1 MTNTYIKPKI
11 TTVNTYNESVYL
23 SSGSTQ
29 TSSSTAPL
37 CDSKYLNGVYHAP
50 NYNDTTTYLNR
61 FGCLGCP
68 AFRYNGCGLQ
78 LEQYWGSY
86 DVDNGNR
93 YPSWEKI
100 GHKPQEPIDWS
111 DVGLL

>member
-1 MTNTYIKPKI
+1 MIEYTKPEFI
-11 TTVNTYNESVYL
+11 TIPEYSEGVYMA
-23 SSGSTQ
+23 SGDTTPS
-29 TSSSTAPL
+29 
-37 CDSKYLNGVYHAP
+37 CDSQYMNGIYRTP
-50 NYNDTTTYLNR
+50 DYNNTTSYIER

-78 LEQYWGSY
+78 LEDYWGSY
-86 DVDNGNR
+86 DVDNEKR

-100 GHKPQEPIDWS
+100 GHMPTDAISWD